1 MASNFSSLLLNM
13 GVAKGNNLMRFV
25 TGIRYTASVAKF
37 LNNMT
42 FLYDPNWSYGN
53 YEETSLPLSFF
64 FVKSWQ
70 EIGESEISTKPMMFY
85 NSQATKETQT
95 VNGAVMNVVADNNI
109 IQPKLYKADVLVP
122 FKPDSYFEQYQ
133 FDPDTLAGSLAFACN
148 ASDSASATISAFGRV
163 SSVAL
168 TLLRTILSALC
179 VDLDVASLSSLILS
193 QNDINKVSL
202 DAMRQNRGILKMK
215 VWNGWKFK
223 YVMLKSIELS
233 KSGEVEGF
241 YEGSIT
247 VMEVPM
253 LNVGLEEEDIGI
265 AKGKSL
271 LGKSLSLKAQQEA
284 EALSQAIPI
293 MF

>member
-1 MASNFSSLLLNM
+1 MASNLSSTLLSM
-13 GVAKGNNLMRFV
+13 GMAKGNNLMRFV
-25 TGIRYTASVAKF
+25 TGIRYTASIAKS

-64 FVKSWQ
+64 FVKTWQ
-70 EIGESEISTKPMMFY
+70 EIGENDISTKPMMFY
-85 NSQATKETQT
+85 NSQSTKKTQT

-109 IQPKLYKADVLVP
+109 LQPKQYKADVLVP
-122 FKPDSYFEQYQ
+122 FKPDAYFEQYQ
-133 FDPDTLAGSLAFACN
+133 FDTDTLAGSLEFACKT
-148 ASDSASATISAFGRV
+148 SDSASATISALGRV

-168 TLLRTILSALC
+168 SLLRTLLSALC
-179 VDLDVASLSSLILS
+179 VDLDVASISSLILS
-193 QNDINKVSL
+193 QNEINKVSL

-223 YVMLKSIELS
+223 YVMLKSVELS
-233 KSGEVEGF
+233 KSGEMEGF

-247 VMEVPM
+247 VMEVPI
-253 LNVGLEEEDIGI
+253 LNVGLEKKDIGI
-265 AKGKSL
+265 AKGKSI
-271 LGKSLSLKAQQEA
+271 LGKNLSFKAQKEA
-284 EALSQAIPI
+284 EALSQTTAI

>member
-25 TGIRYTASVAKF
+25 TGVRYTASVAKF

-85 NSQATKETQT
+85 NSQSTKETQT

-233 KSGEVEGF
+233 KSGETEGF

-253 LNVGLEEEDIGI
+253 LNVGLEEKDIGI

-284 EALSQAIPI
+284 EALSQSTPI

>member
-13 GVAKGNNLMRFV
+13 GVAKGSNLMRFV
-25 TGIRYTASVAKF
+25 TGVRYTASVAKF

-42 FLYDPNWSYGN
+42 FLYDPNWSYGT
-53 YEETSLPLSFF
+53 YEETSLPLCFF
-64 FVKSWQ
+64 FVKTWQ
-70 EIGESEISTKPMMFY
+70 EIGESDISTKPMMFY
-85 NSQATKETQT
+85 NSQATKKTQT

-133 FDPDTLAGSLAFACN
+133 FDPDTLASSLAFACN

-179 VDLDVASLSSLILS
+179 VDLDVASLSNLVLS
-193 QNDINKVSL
+193 QNEINKVSL

-223 YVMLKSIELS
+223 YVMLKSVELS
-233 KSGEVEGF
+233 KSGEMDGF

-247 VMEVPM
+247 VMEVPI
-253 LNVGLEEEDIGI
+253 LNVGLEKKDIGI

-271 LGKSLSLKAQQEA
+271 LGKSLSLKAQKEA
-284 EALSQAIPI
+284 EALSQSIPV